1 LKEVTMP
8 EDTLKDKNQA
18 LITAV
23 TDRDAA
29 AVTDCLKRGA
39 NIHCENDFPL
49 RCAVYLGYTDMT
61 ELLLKNG
68 ANVHTDANEPLFIAI
83 KARDNELIDL
93 LLSKGADLQAVLNT
107 KKDKLDRESL
117 NIIDGIQSRDAKAA
131 SEKRA
136 EELREKARKR
146 PVIRPKFA

>member
-1 LKEVTMP
+1 MTMT
-8 EDTLKDKNQA
+8 EATLKDKNRA
-18 LITAV
+18 LLAAV

-39 NIHCENDFPL
+39 DIHSEEDFSL
-49 RCAVYLGYTDMT
+49 RCAVYLGYMDIA

-68 ANVHTDANEPLFIAI
+68 ANVHVGGDEPLFIAL
-83 KARDNELIDL
+83 KARDNELIEM
-93 LLSKGADLQAVLNT
+93 LLSKGASLQAVLNT

-117 NIIDGIQSRDAKAA
+117 NIIDHIKSRDAKAA

-146 PVIRPKFA
+146 PPIRPKFA